1 MIVETQN
8 FASLPIGISK
18 KRSRWN
24 NDSVFQ
30 IIFTKHYLMIVS
42 DPLKVTVFAFPL
54 YWNE

>member
-1 MIVETQN
+1 MLVETQN

-24 NDSVFQ
+24 NDSIFQ